1 MSANKQIIFFYVITS
16 FFATVNFFGF
26 DNLSFTNF
34 NWLISKDQISDLSSW
49 YYFKNDIWRFPL
61 GSNPNFGLHIGSG
74 IVFSGSIPIFA
85 FFFKIFSN
93 LLPENFH
100 YFTIW
105 IYFCFFLQGYIAFL
119 IIKYLTK
126 DDLYSIIGSVF
137 FIISPILFSRMSMHL
152 SLSAHWLILFGY
164 YIQIHK
170 DIVNKRIYWTFLIAI
185 ASLIHF
191 YFTVMLLGMYL
202 LFVFNHH
209 LINLNLK
216 KLFLDISIP
225 LIFLVI
231 VMFVSGFFNV
241 PFTDAMGFGFGTFK
255 MNLASLINPMYHGVG
270 FNVSWSNF
278 LPNLPYYSDGEFE
291 GFNYLGLGGIV
302 LFILLLYF
310 FIRDPGYFLKKNTI
324 SYILIVIFFSLYA
337 VSNKIT
343 FLDKL
348 LFDIKLHDVLYGIFS
363 ITRASG
369 RFFWPI
375 FYLIFI
381 LSIFLISKKFSKK
394 LSRSVLLIILVI
406 QFSDIFPGL
415 KKNTYNFMNDQ
426 IAIEEIDK
434 NFWNKLSKDKKILRT
449 THLKNETDLIKP
461 LRLILFSQFFKK
473 TDISRHGRFDRK
485 KASIIRSDLY
495 SSFNDLKI
503 DNDSVFIIDNQNHLR
518 NLKYLFRDSNAG
530 FFLRDGV
537 WILLNNKKD
546 QMNTQDFINIES
558 IKPINIQENINYKLM
573 YNNPQSIHGLGWSQD
588 YKGRGIWSE
597 GNISTILFKYKSIT
611 DEVEYI
617 EIKIS
622 SLIKKVN
629 DSLKFTIELNNKEV
643 GRFDISNVEDLE
655 DSKIRIAIP
664 QQKSNNNIYFLNLK
678 ILNPIS
684 PLEILQ
690 SPDARRLGLLI
701 ESLKIKKN

>member
-1 MSANKQIIFFYVITS
+1 
-16 FFATVNFFGF
+16 
-26 DNLSFTNF
+26 
-34 NWLISKDQISDLSSW
+34 LI
-49 YYFKNDIWRFPL
+49 
-61 GSNPNFGLHIGSG
+61 
-74 IVFSGSIPIFA
+74 
-85 FFFKIFSN
+85 
-93 LLPENFH
+93 
-100 YFTIW
+100 
-105 IYFCFFLQGYIAFL
+105 
-119 IIKYLTK
+119 
-126 DDLYSIIGSVF
+126 
-137 FIISPILFSRMSMHL
+137 
-152 SLSAHWLILFGY
+152 
-164 YIQIHK
+164 
-170 DIVNKRIYWTFLIAI
+170 
-185 ASLIHF
+185 
-191 YFTVMLLGMYL
+191 
-202 LFVFNHH
+202 
-209 LINLNLK
+209 
-216 KLFLDISIP
+216 
-225 LIFLVI
+225 
-231 VMFVSGFFNV
+231 
-241 PFTDAMGFGFGTFK
+241 
-255 MNLASLINPMYHGVG
+255 
-270 FNVSWSNF
+270 
-278 LPNLPYYSDGEFE
+278 
-291 GFNYLGLGGIV
+291 
-302 LFILLLYF
+302 
-310 FIRDPGYFLKKNTI
+310 
-324 SYILIVIFFSLYA
+324 
-337 VSNKIT
+337 
-343 FLDKL
+343 
-348 LFDIKLHDVLYGIFS
+348 
-363 ITRASG
+363 
-369 RFFWPI
+369 
-375 FYLIFI
+375 
-381 LSIFLISKKFSKK
+381 
-394 LSRSVLLIILVI
+394 I

-426 IAIEEIDK
+426 IAIEKIDK

-485 KASIIRSDLY
+485 KASIVRSDLY

-530 FFLRDGV
+530 FFLRDDV

-664 QQKSNNNIYFLNLK
+664 QQKSNNNIYFVNLK

-701 ESLKIKKN
+701 ESLKITKN

>member
-1 MSANKQIIFFYVITS
+1 
-16 FFATVNFFGF
+16 
-26 DNLSFTNF
+26 
-34 NWLISKDQISDLSSW
+34 
-49 YYFKNDIWRFPL
+49 
-61 GSNPNFGLHIGSG
+61 
-74 IVFSGSIPIFA
+74 
-85 FFFKIFSN
+85 
-93 LLPENFH
+93 
-100 YFTIW
+100 
-105 IYFCFFLQGYIAFL
+105 
-119 IIKYLTK
+119 
-126 DDLYSIIGSVF
+126 
-137 FIISPILFSRMSMHL
+137 
-152 SLSAHWLILFGY
+152 
-164 YIQIHK
+164 
-170 DIVNKRIYWTFLIAI
+170 
-185 ASLIHF
+185 
-191 YFTVMLLGMYL
+191 MLLGLYL

-216 KLFLDISIP
+216 RLFLDISIP

-270 FNVSWSNF
+270 FDVSWSNF

-394 LSRSVLLIILVI
+394 LSRSVLLIILII

-426 IAIEEIDK
+426 IAIEKIDK

-485 KASIIRSDLY
+485 KASIVRSDLY

-530 FFLRDGV
+530 FFLRDDV

-664 QQKSNNNIYFLNLK
+664 QQKSNNNIYFVNLK

-701 ESLKIKKN
+701 ESLKITKN